1 MGTTNQ
7 TSLELNEA
15 HRLYRT
21 RLRADTPPHT
31 FAGYHH
37 GFDFASGISY
47 WKAKV
52 QYLCSAQ
59 LQRELPNRPAVDSLA
74 GKLHPALRIYE
85 PNVEELLGLHLP
97 KRKRDHE

>member
-7 TSLELNEA
+7 TSLELNE
-15 HRLYRT
+15 HTVSIEPGYVPTL
-21 RLRADTPPHT
+21 PPHT

-37 GFDFASGISY
+37 GFDFASRISY

-59 LQRELPNRPAVDSLA
+59 LQLQLPNRPAVDSLA
-74 GKLHPALRIYE
+74 GKLHPALRIYV
-85 PNVEELLGLHLP
+85 PNVEKNFWGSAASETGAT
-97 KRKRDHE
+97 E